1 LNESTTTEAA
11 ANSESGDPDLYQDIE
26 GMLSDTMGD
35 IRSASAT
42 YFWGDVARLDLL
54 HCPMST
60 HVVFFGSNNG
70 NTLRVRSSPL
80 LSDVNDDHQPREK
93 VVESQS
99 EEKDSNSNDPSSSS
113 SSSSSSSLVSIK
125 VRGGLEQVKKLVIQ
139 SPMHG
144 AGLQPIVDLCV
155 SGVPGWITI
164 YAKAGSEPMEAEV
177 HTPKGVQIFLREPF
191 PIHCIEY

>member
-1 LNESTTTEAA
+1 MNATTTTTEAA
-11 ANSESGDPDLYQDIE
+11 AAANSELEDPNSYDDIQDV
-26 GMLSDTMGD
+26 LSDTMGD
-35 IRSASAT
+35 MRSASAT
-42 YFWGDVARLDLL
+42 YFWGDVARLDLI

-80 LSDVNDDHQPREK
+80 LADHQPREEV
-93 VVESQS
+93 VVESES
-99 EEKDSNSNDPSSSS
+99 DPNSNDPSSSS
-113 SSSSSSSLVSIK
+113 SAGSLVSIK

-144 AGLQPIVDLCV
+144 AGLQPIVDVCV

-164 YAKAGSEPMEAEV
+164 YTKAGSEPIEAEV